1 MFTLLS
7 EESVSIFPE
16 KKALYVSFIFHVCV
30 CISMAWFSLAAVPS
44 VRLRL
49 TTVYAGSSE
58 PVRVPQPIYAPVRT
72 GPISAASSAAARKAV
87 SPMKAVSPVQND
99 DTERPDYTPT
109 AIPSDVLAMLNTDLG
124 DEPAPGAA
132 MDNIR
137 RLSLLTPLGERSLP
151 APPEPPPG
159 NPDTRSPITIG
170 GHVEPATLVEQT
182 KPVYPAVA
190 RSARIEGIVVLEGT
204 INVRG
209 KIENLHAVSG
219 HPMLLEAAIE
229 AVEKWKYRPAKLNGQ
244 LIPQPVQVQVRFT
257 LKYPRD

>member
-7 EESVSIFPE
+7 EETLSIFPN
-16 KKALYVSFIFHVCV
+16 KKALYFS
-30 CISMAWFSLAAVPS
+30 CISIAWLSLTAVPS
-44 VRLRL
+44 VRFKL
-49 TTVYAGSSE
+49 TTVYAGSPD
-58 PVRVPQPIYAPVRT
+58 PVRVPQPIYAPIRT
-72 GPISAASSAAARKAV
+72 GPISAAASAGPRNVVPPIKV
-87 SPMKAVSPVQND
+87 RSPIPND
-99 DTERPDYTPT
+99 DDVRPDYTPT
-109 AIPSDVLAMLNTDLG
+109 AIPADVLAMRNTELG
-124 DEPAPGAA
+124 EEPAPGAA
-132 MDNIR
+132 IDNTR

-151 APPEPPPG
+151 DLPEPPPG
-159 NPDTRSPITIG
+159 DPNVRPPITIG

-190 RSARIEGIVVLEGT
+190 RTARIEGIVLLEGT

-219 HPMLLEAAIE
+219 HPMLLEAAIK

-257 LKYPRD
+257 LEYPKD